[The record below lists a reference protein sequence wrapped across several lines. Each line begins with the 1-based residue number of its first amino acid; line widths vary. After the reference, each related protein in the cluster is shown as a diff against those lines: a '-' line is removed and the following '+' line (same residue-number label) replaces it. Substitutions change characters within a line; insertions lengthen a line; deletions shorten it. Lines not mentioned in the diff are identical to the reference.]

1 MRPSA
6 SSAGG
11 RVPAL
16 PLGRPRV
23 AQVLPAAAAAS
34 AEHRAARRR
43 ARGTRLEQRLDLTAR
58 EARPHLDQ
66 AHAHAIARSREGHE
80 DDPAV
85 RRAPDPVAARGQG
98 VDAQLDA
105 LRRTSCSRR
114 SRHPRECSSTKVA
127 EAWPYT
133 PGSMRPP
140 RFARLSLALLGLA
153 GAGLA
158 SAQGLHPFPLGALPL
173 HLRMAE
179 ADAIAIGTV
188 EAIGDGRIRVRDA
201 TALRGAPGETFE
213 IKRAPSKPPPL
224 AVGQQAVFL
233 LRGARPPYVLV
244 GDPKEVV
251 SLRDAESA
259 RAWRDALAKLL
270 AASDDPEKLLAVYVT
285 WLDGADETRRASAA
299 AALVDTRSKL
309 PGLAEDAA
317 IERARVA
324 LDGARPI

>member
-1 MRPSA
+1 R
-6 SSAGG
+6 
-11 RVPAL
+11 
-16 PLGRPRV
+16 
-23 AQVLPAAAAAS
+23 
-34 AEHRAARRR
+34 
-43 ARGTRLEQRLDLTAR
+43 
-58 EARPHLDQ
+58 
-66 AHAHAIARSREGHE
+66 
-80 DDPAV
+80 
-85 RRAPDPVAARGQG
+85 
-98 VDAQLDA
+98 
-105 LRRTSCSRR
+105 
-114 SRHPRECSSTKVA
+114 
-127 EAWPYT
+127 
-133 PGSMRPP
+133 
-140 RFARLSLALLGLA
+140 
-153 GAGLA
+153 
-158 SAQGLHPFPLGALPL
+158 
-173 HLRMAE
+173 
-179 ADAIAIGTV
+179 
-188 EAIGDGRIRVRDA
+188 GDGRVRVRDA

-324 LDGARPI
+324 LDGARPIEVRRVSARLAATQLAGATTLLRGVPGVAPDPQIVETALLAGSLLHSPELPAALDRAFADDDVEIRRRAVRAAEVAWTDPI